1 MKYISIIFVLFLSL
15 SIFAEI
21 DSLVNRTSKQ
31 LRQESRFSL
40 RHRQSRQSIG
50 QKRIGEFDLS
60 AEKLTSSVFSARVK
74 SLVEVLLDGE
84 FDTGFGVGG
93 KVITQFDNS
102 ISEAFAVAPQ
112 TDGKFV
118 LAGYSLDSSDTDFAL
133 ARYNANGSLDTSFG
147 VGGKVVTGIGN
158 ADDTAFALVI
168 QPSDGKL
175 IAAGSSFN
183 GRNDDFALVRYKTDG
198 TLDTTF
204 GMGGIVTTGFNNTFD
219 YIDAV
224 AVQTDGKIVAAGYVF
239 NGSYFHFAIARY
251 HSNGTLDDTFGT
263 GGKVITEMTAFDDLA
278 RAIALQSDG
287 KIIVAG
293 EANADLAVARYNS
306 DGSLDTSFDGDGKV
320 VTSINLFDSA
330 YDVVIQADGKI
341 VAAGETGNGT
351 NSDFA
356 VVRYETNGALDS
368 LFDSDGIV
376 TTAIGGSDEIASSLS
391 IQAGGKIIVGGFSS
405 NGTNDDFAV
414 ARYEPSGALD
424 SSFGTGGK
432 VTTDFGGGSF
442 DYISALAIQSGKL
455 IAVGSANSNFAVAAY
470 SLTPSKSK
478 KRIRISF

>member
-1 MKYISIIFVLFLSL
+1 MYYVNFCKKFNFSFFAIIVFLL
-15 SIFAEI
+15 AVIFAFLGTI
-21 DSLVNRTSKQ
+21 NSSAKPNSLLAV
-31 LRQESRFSL
+31 LAE
-40 RHRQSRQSIG
+40 G
-50 QKRIGEFDLS
+50 DLD
-60 AEKLTSSVFSARVK
+60 TT
-74 SLVEVLLDGE
+74 
-84 FDTGFGVGG
+84 FDTDG
-93 KVITQFDNS
+93 KVTTQIGS
-102 ISEAFAVAPQ
+102 SRSEALAIAVQP
-112 TDGKFV
+112 DGKFV
-118 LAGYSLDSSDTDFAL
+118 ASGYSIGNGNTDFAL
-133 ARYNANGSLDTSFG
+133 ARYNANGSLDSTFG
-147 VGGKVVTGIGN
+147 GTFGGTGKVTTDIDNTDNVSLALAIQL
-158 ADDTAFALVI
+158 ADNKLV
-168 QPSDGKL
+168 
-175 IAAGSSFN
+175 AAGCSFN
-183 GRNDDFALVRYKTDG
+183 STDDDFALVRYKTDG
-198 TLDTTF
+198 TLDDTF
-204 GMGGIVTTGFNNTFD
+204 GTNGVVKTNFNNSTD
-219 YIDAV
+219 CIDAV